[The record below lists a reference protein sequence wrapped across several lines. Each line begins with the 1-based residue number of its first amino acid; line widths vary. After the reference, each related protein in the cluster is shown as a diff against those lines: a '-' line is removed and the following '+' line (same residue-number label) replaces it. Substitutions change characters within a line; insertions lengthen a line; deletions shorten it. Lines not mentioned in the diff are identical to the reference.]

1 MRKAKQLLGA
11 LIAGSVGAYL
21 GKWLWLWMDVR
32 AHPELYAM
40 TSLPWYWQMLPYTLM
55 AAAAVAIE
63 AAAYLL
69 MRWAIKKREQ
79 A

>member
-1 MRKAKQLLGA
+1 
-11 LIAGSVGAYL
+11 
-21 GKWLWLWMDVR
+21 MDVR